1 MVPIYKYPFFR
12 TLYLF
17 PVKNGFG
24 QTMLCGDWSNLLP
37 KFENGWKRSHF
48 ILFHFKKATIL
59 DSSQGE
65 LSQTQ
70 GTMTF
75 KIMHPL

>member
-1 MVPIYKYPFFR
+1 
-12 TLYLF
+12 
-17 PVKNGFG
+17 
-24 QTMLCGDWSNLLP
+24 MLCGDWSNLLP